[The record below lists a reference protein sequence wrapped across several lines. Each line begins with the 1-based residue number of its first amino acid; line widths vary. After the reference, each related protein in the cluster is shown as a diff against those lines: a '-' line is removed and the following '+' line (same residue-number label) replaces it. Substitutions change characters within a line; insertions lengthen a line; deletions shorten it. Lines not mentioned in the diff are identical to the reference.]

1 MMFLRLLTM
10 NDDALGYFT
19 IQQCG
24 ELFSFEFCKEN
35 RNVIKFNKFICEW
48 HTKDFQSYKQIWQVF
63 FYDYIIYIVIYII
76 E

>member
-10 NDDALGYFT
+10 NENALGYFT

-24 ELFSFEFCKEN
+24 ELFSFYSFEFCKEN
-35 RNVIKFNKFICEW
+35 RNVIKFSKFICEW
-48 HTKDFQSYKQIWQVF
+48 HTICKKY
-63 FYDYIIYIVIYII
+63 FYLYRKFIKYLREIFLFI